1 MLLPPCPTNL
11 CRYTE
16 YGWKWG
22 EAQLD
27 YPSGHGLARVY
38 PQQVERDAATQ
49 AQIDALAA
57 EYDDLIEKVSD
68 EEPMAPDISARLDKI
83 D

>member
-1 MLLPPCPTNL
+1 M
-11 CRYTE
+11 E
-16 YGWKWG
+16 VG

-49 AQIDALAA
+49 AQIDALNPKKAA
-57 EYDDLIEKVSD
+57 AV
-68 EEPMAPDISARLDKI
+68 EPKTAIAKTPNESWDADAI
-83 D
+83 